1 MYSINYTH
9 QFKKDMRKCAKRGLN
24 IDAITQAISIL
35 AATGT
40 LPAEYKPHQL
50 KGDHKGQWE
59 CHIEPNWLMVD
70 DNEDTVDMK
79 FSRDMTPDELYDVIA
94 EEIDHIYAVD

>member
-1 MYSINYTH
+1 
-9 QFKKDMRKCAKRGLN
+9 
-24 IDAITQAISIL
+24 
-35 AATGT
+35 
-40 LPAEYKPHQL
+40 
-50 KGDHKGQWE
+50 
-59 CHIEPNWLMVD
+59 MVD